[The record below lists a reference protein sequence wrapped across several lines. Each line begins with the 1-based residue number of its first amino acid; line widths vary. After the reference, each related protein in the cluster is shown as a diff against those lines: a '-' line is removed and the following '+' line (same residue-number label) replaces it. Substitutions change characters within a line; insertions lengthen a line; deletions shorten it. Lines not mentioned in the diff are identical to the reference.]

1 MPLELAKQFP
11 VMCLTQ
17 DGLLLS
23 HEEQARRL
31 CEAGARWIQLRMKQA
46 ARDVWAR
53 TARGVVAICHAHGA
67 VCIINDD
74 VTIARS
80 SHADGVHL
88 GKFDLDWHE
97 ARRRL
102 GPNKILGGTVNNA
115 DDAKRAVDADCLD
128 YVGIGPWRF
137 TETKTNL
144 APVLGA
150 NGVRKLVAQLDGL
163 PAWAIGGI
171 EATDLP
177 AVRATGVTGAA
188 VSSALFRNG
197 SIGEDFRKLVAAWGT
212 FPTELRS

>member
-1 MPLELAKQFP
+1 MSLELAKQFP

-23 HEEQARRL
+23 HQEQARRL
-31 CEAGARWIQLRMKQA
+31 CEAGARWIQLRMKHA
-46 ARDVWAR
+46 ARDVWAK
-53 TARGVVAICHAHGA
+53 TAREVVAICHAHGA

-74 VTIARS
+74 VAIARAS
-80 SHADGVHL
+80 NADGVHL

-97 ARRRL
+97 ARHRL

-115 DDAKRAVDADCLD
+115 DDATRAIEADCLD
-128 YVGIGPWRF
+128 YVGVGPWRF
-137 TETKTNL
+137 TTTKLNL

-150 NGVRKLVAQLDGL
+150 NGVHKLVAQLDGL
-163 PAWAIGGI
+163 PTWTIGGI

-188 VSSALFRNG
+188 VSSALFRSG
-197 SIGEDFRKLVAAWGT
+197 SIAEDFRKLIAAWGP
-212 FPTELRS
+212 FSNELRS